1 MSDLKTRVNEILV
14 ANDLDFTINKEP
26 LTANVDTTVVTADG
40 DIVNE
45 VTKLETPYFGLFNS
59 KSGECLNTVKKG
71 YEVSQNDE
79 IVGLVLQGMDGFGDL
94 SVQKAGAL
102 HGGRRVFIQLA
113 IDGLSVVGDDR
124 VKRYVTVIDSND
136 GSTGLSVGVGDLTL
150 SCSNQFFQFHKAGQ
164 SRMRH
169 TASLSQRIMEVPQ
182 LIASA
187 LAQSNRLQEKYKQFA
202 ITSVNDN
209 NTHALVNEII
219 GMSRLSSVGVQ
230 AEAHTRTTNSMNKLY
245 EMIRVEMAQKGK
257 NAWGLHSGVTRFTTH
272 EKSAPKRDNGRVESM
287 MVGANYKTNIKSLDF
302 VSELVG
308 VV

>member
-14 ANDLDFTINKEP
+14 GNGLDFTINKEP
-26 LTANVDTTVVTADG
+26 LVATVNNTVINNVGEIVT
-40 DIVNE
+40 E
-45 VTKLETPYFGLFNS
+45 TSQLETPYFGLFNS

-79 IVGLVLQGMDGFGDL
+79 IVGLVLQGMDGFGNL
-94 SVQKAGAL
+94 TVQKAGAL

-136 GSTGLSVGVGDLTL
+136 GSTGLSIGIGDLTM
-150 SCSNQFFQFHKAGQ
+150 SCSNQFYQFHKAGQ

-169 TASLSQRIMEVPQ
+169 TASLTQRIMEVPR
-182 LIASA
+182 LIESA
-187 LAQSNRLQEKYKQFA
+187 LAQSNKLQDKYRKFVV
-202 ITSVNDN
+202 TSVSEND
-209 NTHALVNEII
+209 THALVNEII

-230 AEAHTRTTNSMNKLY
+230 ADAHTRTINNMNKLY
-245 EMIRVEMAQKGK
+245 EEIRVEMAQKGK

-272 EKSAPKRDNGRVESM
+272 VKSAPKRDNGRIESM

-308 VV
+308 V

>member
-1 MSDLKTRVNEILV
+1 
-14 ANDLDFTINKEP
+14 
-26 LTANVDTTVVTADG
+26 
-40 DIVNE
+40 
-45 VTKLETPYFGLFNS
+45 
-59 KSGECLNTVKKG
+59 
-71 YEVSQNDE
+71 
-79 IVGLVLQGMDGFGDL
+79 MDGFGDL

-245 EMIRVEMAQKGK
+245 EMIRVEMSQKGK

-308 VV
+308 V